1 MIRKDIFGPEGNG
14 ITENCSLELMV
25 NRTASYLPIG
35 NCLMENR
42 TMRLM
47 VNPPAGYL
55 PKENGLMENCSLE
68 LMVNYRN
75 IAIPAFTIDP
85 AH

>member
-1 MIRKDIFGPEGNG
+1 MGNR
-14 ITENCSLELMV
+14 SLELMV

-55 PKENGLMENCSLE
+55 PKENGLMENCSSE

>member
-1 MIRKDIFGPEGNG
+1 
-14 ITENCSLELMV
+14 MV
-25 NRTASYLPIG
+25 NR
-35 NCLMENR
+35 
-42 TMRLM
+42 
-47 VNPPAGYL
+47 PAGYI